1 MSALRGHAQA
11 RLGLGLMV
19 VIAIGVVTIM
29 WVRRSSPDG
38 GAAGVQ
44 GPEQRADLPP
54 IPNFPLG
61 ALEPAVRQQFQAAVD
76 RVAASPLDAQANGRL
91 GLLFHAYEF
100 YALAEPCYRRA
111 IGVGGTVAPWRYYLG
126 LVLLE
131 RGEWGLAAGEFSA
144 FLAVVPGDVPAL
156 LHRADAYRS
165 ANRLEEALDGYRSV
179 ISRSTEIAQAYCGAG
194 QVLYRLGE
202 FEPAVEYLQA
212 AVRLAPGYGKA
223 RYVLGQALRNRERPD
238 EARRELRLAEEYRNQ
253 EPPLD
258 DPLARVLDH
267 ARIGAI
273 EALHRGIDLL
283 QVGEVD
289 TAIELLSTAIRIEP
303 TLAEGHAQLGA
314 ALLQQGELEAA
325 EASLRRA
332 LALEPNYV
340 DAVYHL
346 GLIAHRRQD
355 YAGAVGYFQS
365 TVQLRAEHFDAHL
378 GLGTDLARVQ
388 QAELAVDHLGRANK
402 LRPRDPRPYR
412 RLASVLSTL
421 ARYEEAIAALRVGL
435 ERLPDQTTIADRLAW
450 VLATCPRDDV
460 READEALKLATEVCR
475 RTNNEVPQ
483 ALDTR
488 AAALANLGRY
498 DEAVGVAQRARQVA
512 LARDDEQLADQIQ
525 RRLELYQSAQPYR
538 QPGGQ

>member
-1 MSALRGHAQA
+1 MSALRRHAQA
-11 RLGLGLMV
+11 RLVLGLTV

-29 WVRRSSPDG
+29 WVRRSSSDG
-38 GAAGVQ
+38 GAGGVQ

-76 RVAASPLDAQANGRL
+76 RLADSPLDAEANGRL
-91 GLLFHAYEF
+91 GLLYHAYEF

-131 RGEWGLAAGEFSA
+131 RGKWDLAAGEFSA
-144 FLAVVPGDVPAL
+144 FLAVVPGDIPAL
-156 LHRADAYRS
+156 LHRADAYRL
-165 ANRLEEALDGYRSV
+165 ANRLEEALDGYRLV
-179 ISRSTEIAQAYCGAG
+179 ISRSAEIAQAYCGAG
-194 QVLYRLGE
+194 QILYRLGE
-202 FEPAVEYLQA
+202 FESAVQYLQA

-223 RYVLGQALRNRERPD
+223 RYVLGQALRNRERPN
-238 EARRELRLAEEYRNQ
+238 EARRELQLAEQYRNQ
-253 EPPLD
+253 EPPLH
-258 DPLARVLDH
+258 DPLARVLDR

-388 QAELAVDHLGRANK
+388 QAELAVDHLGRANQ

-421 ARYEEAIAALRVGL
+421 ARYEEAIATLRLGR
-435 ERLPDQTTIADRLAW
+435 ERLPEEVTIADRLAW

-460 READEALKLATEVCR
+460 REAVEALELATEVCR
-475 RTNNEVPQ
+475 RTNNQAPQ

-498 DEAVGVAQRARQVA
+498 EEAVVMAQRAREAA
-512 LARDDEQLADQIQ
+512 LAGNNEQLADQIQ
-525 RRLELYQSAQPYR
+525 RRLELYQSGQPYR
-538 QPGGQ
+538 QSAGQ